1 MTQQHHH
8 MAPPPQMQQI
18 PHQTPPQGSGTSFD
32 PILFKIVRQK
42 ATGTNTG
49 VFFYFK
55 IYDKV
60 YRGRRDSF
68 SKDKSIMYLRCN
80 TCPRSVNK
88 VSLRAIQDFEDFGRG
103 FNSPAIVKIN
113 LLLLL
118 GTVQMAS
125 ENSTFEGSGW
135 NVRQAR
141 VDATRKLLRNFKPK
155 GSPSLLPLYSGM
167 AHKFSFCR
175 LFKIFD
181 FWALHR
187 RILTLTICTRDDRR
201 LRRLENK
208 HNTDLFHSHCLQHSL
223 ILPSV

>member
-1 MTQQHHH
+1 MAQQHHH

-88 VSLRAIQDFEDFGRG
+88 VSISIKSYDFLFM
-103 FNSPAIVKIN
+103 I
-113 LLLLL
+113 LLLSS
-118 GTVQMAS
+118 GTMQMAS
-125 ENSTFEGSGW
+125 KNTTFEGSGR
-135 NVRQAR
+135 NVCQAR
-141 VDATRKLLRNFKPK
+141 VDATGKLLCDFKSK
-155 GSPSLLPLYSGM
+155 GSSSLLPLYSGI
-167 AHKFSFCR
+167 ARKLPKRVSVWFEKSDRVNPQEYRFE
-175 LFKIFD
+175 L
-181 FWALHR
+181 
-187 RILTLTICTRDDRR
+187 RIDAY
-201 LRRLENK
+201 
-208 HNTDLFHSHCLQHSL
+208 
-223 ILPSV
+223 